1 MIKSNFDAKNA
12 SQSNSSQDNKT
23 TLKETYS
30 QRKLREAIE
39 RQEETSKMQLRTFY
53 LYNEDMG
60 GYYETE
66 IDESPYFIN
75 ELKFKYLDRTLDQ
88 VNQLLDYVEKERKAI
103 EEYNVVFEKRMDLK
117 KKISD
122 ISKKIETI
130 KYYCK
135 IL

>member
-1 MIKSNFDAKNA
+1 MSNMYFDAKNA
-12 SQSNSSQDNKT
+12 SQSNGSQDNKT

-30 QRKLREAIE
+30 QRKMREAIE

-122 ISKKIETI
+122 LSKKIETI

>member
-1 MIKSNFDAKNA
+1 MEYLNYDANNA
-12 SQSNSSQDNKT
+12 SKSIDSKENKS
-23 TLKETYS
+23 TLKETYF
-30 QRKLREAIE
+30 QKKLRQAKE
-39 RQEETSKMQLRTFY
+39 RQEETSKMQFRTFY

-122 ISKKIETI
+122 LSKKIETI
-130 KYYCK
+130 KYYCN